1 MIKRLFAPF
10 FLVVVITG
18 CAGSPSQRVMFA
30 EESLTAA
37 INLVAT
43 SLESGAI
50 DVEKA
55 KDLRA
60 KLKDAERA
68 LASARFLILQD
79 KVGEGN
85 TQLESARN
93 ILIEV
98 NRILLER
105 ET

>member
-1 MIKRLFAPF
+1 MRKLLFPII
-10 FLVVVITG
+10 VVVFTITG
-18 CAGSPSQRVMFA
+18 CAAHPTQKVAFA

-37 INLVAT
+37 INLTAT
-43 SLESGAI
+43 ALESGAI

-55 KDLRA
+55 KELRA

-68 LASARFLILQD
+68 LASARLLVLEN

-85 TQLESARN
+85 SKLDIARN

-98 NRILLER
+98 NKILLER
-105 ET
+105 EQ

>member
-10 FLVVVITG
+10 IIVVIVTG
-18 CAGSPSQRVMFA
+18 CAGSPSQRVAFA

-60 KLKDAERA
+60 KLKDAERL
-68 LASARFLILQD
+68 LASARFLVLEE

-85 TQLESARN
+85 KALDQARA

-98 NRILLER
+98 NKILLER

>member
-1 MIKRLFAPF
+1 MRKLLAPF
-10 FLVVVITG
+10 FIIVIITG
-18 CAGSPSQRVMFA
+18 CVGTPSQRVMFA

-60 KLKDAERA
+60 KLKDAETA
-68 LASARFLILQD
+68 LASARFLVLSG

-85 TQLESARN
+85 RKLDVARN
-93 ILIEV
+93 VLIEV
-98 NRILLER
+98 HKILLAR
-105 ET
+105 EQ